1 MGYSR
6 SATARGTGYHL
17 HLLRRALAAV
27 VEGFVEADELD
38 LVPADPDTEP
48 EPAAAQDVE
57 RRRLLRH
64 QHRLALRQD
73 QHADREA
80 DLPRAAGQ
88 KPEQHERVARESEL
102 RGVPE

>member
-38 LVPADPDTEP
+38 LVPADADSEP
-48 EPAAAQDVE
+48 EAAARQLVE
-57 RRRLLRH
+57 RGRLLCD
-64 QHRLALRQD
+64 QNSLPLRPPSRQPIGYFSSGTGRPAS
-73 QHADREA
+73 QS
-80 DLPRAAGQ
+80 
-88 KPEQHERVARESEL
+88 ER
-102 RGVPE
+102 